1 MSDSKRSDEVNEGL
15 LAFITEPR
23 LRPYLHTCEG
33 DISLALDLY
42 AWNTRMAAA
51 CLPMLSQT
59 EILLRNAL
67 DEQLKEYFDEA
78 MRGIPWFLQKSCQ
91 LKQKEQDAISSA
103 REIMVR
109 EKKTES
115 RDQIIANLTFG
126 FWVRILGVNY
136 EDLWRRA
143 LHRAFTDP
151 STGRP
156 PSAKHIR
163 SLVNDVRQFRNR
175 IAHHDYAQDYDLPM
189 LMSRVN
195 ELTKLISPQFS
206 AWITENYQET
216 WDSQW
221 RGRPITKQ
229 ETIVVPNSRGNWETY
244 KRNSAYICPAGKYF
258 REEIRH
264 LAFYASR
271 CIQRQ
276 VPRITQIVDSVT
288 WTLEHAT
295 ELEAS
300 TSQDD
305 KKIADLIKWT
315 LSEEGERIVGPHF
328 KGSRQK
334 KVILLTSHR
343 NEQNPQQKDGHIV
356 LPHKIPHNESGRG
369 SGFVRQHRY
378 TSLHRL
384 QSAATTADL

>member
-1 MSDSKRSDEVNEGL
+1 
-15 LAFITEPR
+15 
-23 LRPYLHTCEG
+23 
-33 DISLALDLY
+33 
-42 AWNTRMAAA
+42 MAAA

-78 MRGIPWFLQKSCQ
+78 TRGIPWFLQKSCQ
-91 LKQKEQDAISSA
+91 LKQQEQDAISSA

-189 LMSRVN
+189 LMSRVK

-221 RGRPITKQ
+221 RERPITKQ
-229 ETIVVPNSRGNWETY
+229 ETIVVPNRRGNWETY
-244 KRNSAYICPAGKYF
+244 KRKSAYICPAGTYF

-276 VPRITQIVDSVT
+276 VPRIT
-288 WTLEHAT
+288 
-295 ELEAS
+295 
-300 TSQDD
+300 
-305 KKIADLIKWT
+305 LI
-315 LSEEGERIVGPHF
+315 
-328 KGSRQK
+328 SRF
-334 KVILLTSHR
+334 SHL
-343 NEQNPQQKDGHIV
+343 D
-356 LPHKIPHNESGRG
+356 
-369 SGFVRQHRY
+369 
-378 TSLHRL
+378 T
-384 QSAATTADL
+384 

>member
-1 MSDSKRSDEVNEGL
+1 M
-15 LAFITEPR
+15 
-23 LRPYLHTCEG
+23 
-33 DISLALDLY
+33 
-42 AWNTRMAAA
+42 
-51 CLPMLSQT
+51 
-59 EILLRNAL
+59 
-67 DEQLKEYFDEA
+67 
-78 MRGIPWFLQKSCQ
+78 
-91 LKQKEQDAISSA
+91 
-103 REIMVR
+103 
-109 EKKTES
+109 
-115 RDQIIANLTFG
+115 
-126 FWVRILGVNY
+126 
-136 EDLWRRA
+136 WRRA

-189 LMSRVN
+189 LMSRVK

-221 RGRPITKQ
+221 RERPITKQ
-229 ETIVVPNSRGNWETY
+229 ETIVVPNRRGNWETY
-244 KRNSAYICPAGKYF
+244 KRKSAYICPAGTYF

-276 VPRITQIVDSVT
+276 VPHITLIVDSVT

-305 KKIADLIKWT
+305 KRIAGLIKWT
-315 LSEEGERIVGPHF
+315 LGEEGERIVDPNF
-328 KGSRQK
+328 TGSRQK
-334 KVILLTSHR
+334 KVILLTSYR

-356 LPHKIPHNESGRG
+356 LPHEIPHNESGRG
-369 SGFVRQHRY
+369 SCFVRQHRY
-378 TSLHRL
+378 VSLHRL